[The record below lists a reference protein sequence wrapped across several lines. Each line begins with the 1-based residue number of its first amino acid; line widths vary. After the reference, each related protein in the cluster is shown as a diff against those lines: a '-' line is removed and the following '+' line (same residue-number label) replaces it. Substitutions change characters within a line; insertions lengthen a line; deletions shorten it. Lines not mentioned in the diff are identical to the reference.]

1 MLVSPEGT
9 TFYFTTKTTSPFCKL
24 LGKNY
29 KNALQQVLCKLGSI
43 YYIYSSKY
51 FGKYWFRNH
60 VYLISSKKL
69 KETNGFSK
77 EDSFIKKSLWHRCF
91 PVNFGNF
98 QGHLFLQNTSGGCFL
113 KTLIFEYFSVKL
125 SETLF
130 EINKLNRSCIG

>member
-91 PVNFGNF
+91 PVNFAKF
-98 QGHLFLQNTSGGCFL
+98 PRTPFFTKHLRRLLLKNTDFW
-113 KTLIFEYFSVKL
+113 IFFRKIERNAFW
-125 SETLF
+125 
-130 EINKLNRSCIG
+130 N